1 MTFDHRLSL
10 TGVFCHFSY
19 RESSSQLQLGLDLL
33 APFLDQGECK
43 STIHWLCD
51 YITYQ
56 ANKKAIHH
64 SRDLHSMIV
73 AAFSC
78 LQSWIMSHPWLLDSQ
93 VIRLTDVMTDLTI
106 IRLSVIAWVSLSVC
120 LFAVSVEQAGSQ
132 LVSLLISQSV
142 IFSVNLSLHQ
152 CVSLSVGQS
161 IFQSISGSVC
171 LSVSQS
177 FSQSVCQS
185 VSHSFSQSVCQ
196 CVRQSVNLFSQSVCR
211 SVSQPVN
218 LADGQ
223 CLSHFISQSVRQS
236 VCHFVSSLV
245 SQSLR
250 QLSFCQSVTRLI
262 DVVFSIL

>member
-10 TGVFCHFSY
+10 TGVFCQFFFY

-93 VIRLTDVMTDLTI
+93 VTKLTDVMTDLTI
-106 IRLSVIAWVSLSVC
+106 IRQSVIAWISLSVC
-120 LFAVSVEQAGSQ
+120 LFAVSVEQAVSQ
-132 LVSLLISQSV
+132 LVSQLY
-142 IFSVNLSLHQ
+142 
-152 CVSLSVGQS
+152 S
-161 IFQSISGSVC
+161 IFHSISVSVC
-171 LSVSQS
+171 PSVSQS
-177 FSQSVCQS
+177 FSQSVG
-185 VSHSFSQSVCQ
+185 QSVCQ
-196 CVRQSVNLFSQSVCR
+196 SVNLSVNQCVSLSVILSVNQGVSL
-211 SVSQPVN
+211 SVSQSIFQSIGVSVCQS
-218 LADGQ
+218 A
-223 CLSHFISQSVRQS
+223 SQSCRRS
-236 VCHFVSSLV
+236 M
-245 SQSLR
+245 SQSLY
-250 QLSFCQSVTRLI
+250 QSVSSPVSVSLCQQFGQSVI
-262 DVVFSIL
+262 AVVIILLVCYSVDRCGVQHPLTN